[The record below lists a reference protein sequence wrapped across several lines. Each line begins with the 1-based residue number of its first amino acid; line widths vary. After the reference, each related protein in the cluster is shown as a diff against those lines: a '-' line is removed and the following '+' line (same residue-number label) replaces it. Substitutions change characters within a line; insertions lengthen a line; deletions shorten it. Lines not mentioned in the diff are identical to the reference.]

1 MVLWSSGTLVQTTG
15 RLNGPGLDVLC
26 RWDQTAIPYSR
37 DCIGDGLQI
46 TCAFFIWTK
55 LGASIPA
62 AGFMRD
68 RCQRPWRFTDRR

>member
-1 MVLWSSGTLVQTTG
+1 MGRLEHILPDSTG
-15 RLNGPGLDVLC
+15 RLNKPDLDVLC
-26 RWDQTAIPYSR
+26 RRDQTAIPYSR

-46 TCAFFIWTK
+46 TCAVFIWTK

-68 RCQRPWRFTDRR
+68 RCERPWRFTDRR